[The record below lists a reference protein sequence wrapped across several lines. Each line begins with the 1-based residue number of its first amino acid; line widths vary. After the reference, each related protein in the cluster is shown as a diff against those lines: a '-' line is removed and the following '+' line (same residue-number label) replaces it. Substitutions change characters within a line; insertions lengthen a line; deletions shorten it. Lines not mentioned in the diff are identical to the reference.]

1 MARISDIIADF
12 INCMIDDKNDKEVI
26 IQRNELADKFNC
38 APSQINY
45 VLTTRFTIEKGYVIE
60 SRRGGGGY
68 IVIKKIDYDSKSK
81 RVELLNK
88 AIGNSLTYNAALS
101 IIEHLYTSN
110 LITRNEFELIKIS
123 INDRT
128 LSASENKNII
138 RAEIL
143 KGMITVILS

>member
-12 INCMIDDKNDKEVI
+12 INCMFNDKNDKEVI

-68 IVIKKIDYDSKSK
+68 IIIKKIDYDSKSK
-81 RVELLNK
+81 RLELLNE

-101 IIEHLYTSN
+101 IIEHLYESKF
-110 LITRNEFELIKIS
+110 ITRKEFELIKIS

-128 LSASENKNII
+128 LSSAENKNII
-138 RAEIL
+138 RAEML

>member
-12 INCMIDDKNDKEVI
+12 INCMIDDKNNKEVI

-68 IVIKKIDYDSKSK
+68 IIIRKIDYDSKSK
-81 RVELLNK
+81 RVELLNE

-101 IIEHLYTSN
+101 IIEHLYESN
-110 LITRNEFELIKIS
+110 VITRNEFELIKIS

-128 LSASENKNII
+128 LSSAENKNII